1 MEPKNSA
8 SLRFKVNSVEKKQLQ
23 PAKGARD
30 LNPKQVEIN
39 HLIASKLSN
48 VFKLWGYE
56 EVSPPNIERLPTLM
70 AGDAISN
77 KDILKVVADEPLGL
91 RPEMTTSIARAAST
105 RLINRPRPLRLW
117 ANGTIFKNNAAIE
130 GGTNIEENQQ
140 SGVELFGI
148 KSINAEIELLSLLLD
163 H

>member
-56 EVSPPNIERLPTLM
+56 EVSPPNIERQPTKKRSDQKVRFLLRHCGDTNTVFRQCRDEARVVRRISCEAGPITQRALNIAALDGDVDDLIGFHLP
-70 AGDAISN
+70 N
-77 KDILKVVADEPLGL
+77 
-91 RPEMTTSIARAAST
+91 
-105 RLINRPRPLRLW
+105 
-117 ANGTIFKNNAAIE
+117 
-130 GGTNIEENQQ
+130 
-140 SGVELFGI
+140 
-148 KSINAEIELLSLLLD
+148 EI
-163 H
+163 